1 MTVSNFANVPSV
13 FHSAAVNGNSDKG
26 DEKLLANT
34 DEVYSISSM
43 L

>member
-1 MTVSNFANVPSV
+1 MTISNFANVPL

-26 DEKLLANT
+26 DEKLLANP
-34 DEVYSISSM
+34 DEVYSISSV